1 MSPDVDLHP
10 SRTSGPSA
18 VLWDLDGTL
27 VDSED
32 YHWQSWRATL
42 AAEGLSVSYDQFLD
56 SFGRKNDPIM
66 RDWLGEGYTPERA
79 ARLADAKE
87 ADYRRL
93 VAAHGLTPL
102 PGAREWLTALHD
114 AGWKQA
120 IVTSAPRANAEVML
134 RALGL
139 GHVFETVVVA
149 EDVSTGKPDPEVFL
163 TAASRLGVPPP
174 RSIVVEDAAMG
185 IEGARRAR
193 MRCVGVNGKVP
204 LAADVVVR
212 SLIDLPADT
221 FDRLV
226 P

>member
-1 MSPDVDLHP
+1 VT
-10 SRTSGPSA
+10 SRA

-27 VDSED
+27 VDSEEF
-32 YHWQSWRATL
+32 HWQSWRDTL
-42 AAEGLSVSYDQFLD
+42 ASEGLSVTYEQFLD

-66 RDWLGEGYTPERA
+66 REWLGAGYSPERA
-79 ARLADAKE
+79 ARLADMKE

-102 PGAREWLTALHD
+102 PGAREWLTRMHE

-134 RALGL
+134 QALGL

-149 EDVSTGKPDPEVFL
+149 EDVSLGKPDPEVFL
-163 TAASRLGVPPP
+163 TGAARLGVEPS
-174 RSIVVEDAAMG
+174 RSVVVEDAATG
-185 IEGARRAR
+185 IEGARRAG
-193 MRCVGVNGKVP
+193 MKCVGVNKRIELP
-204 LAADVVVR
+204 ADVLVG
-212 SLIDLPADT
+212 SLLELPLDT

-226 P
+226 S